1 MISKTARSLLYLCLS
16 LYALVVVYPLFWMIA
31 TSLKDSWSI
40 FAEPWRLFGAPR
52 WVNYS
57 NAWLKG
63 ALGLKFWNSLL
74 IDTVSLFLI
83 LLLSAMVAYVLAR
96 FRFRG
101 NRFLYYLF
109 LLGMALP
116 VFLGI
121 VPLFI
126 LMKNLHLLDTRI
138 GLTIVYCAYSLSFT
152 VFVLHGFF
160 RTLPGELA
168 EAAVMDGCSPFGVF
182 WKVMLPLARPGLV
195 TAGIFVFIGLW
206 NEYPLALVLLTSE
219 RYQTLPV
226 GIANLTMT
234 QKYQSDWGAL
244 FAGLTI
250 AIIPTILVYTVFQ
263 RQIQAG
269 LTAGA
274 IKG

>member
-1 MISKTARSLLYLCLS
+1 MISKTARYLITMLLS

-40 FAEPWRLFGAPR
+40 FAEPWRLFGSVHL
-52 WVNYS
+52 VNYT

-63 ALGLKFWNSLL
+63 ALGWKFWNSLI
-74 IDTVSLFLI
+74 IDTLSLVFI

-96 FRFRG
+96 FRFPG

-126 LMKNLHLLDTRI
+126 LMKNLGLLDTRI
-138 GLTIVYCAYSLSFT
+138 GLATVYCAYSLSFT
-152 VFVLHGFF
+152 IFVLHGFF
-160 RTLPGELA
+160 RTLPAELA

-182 WKVMLPLARPGLV
+182 WKVMLPLA
-195 TAGIFVFIGLW
+195 
-206 NEYPLALVLLTSE
+206 
-219 RYQTLPV
+219 
-226 GIANLTMT
+226 
-234 QKYQSDWGAL
+234 
-244 FAGLTI
+244 
-250 AIIPTILVYTVFQ
+250 
-263 RQIQAG
+263 
-269 LTAGA
+269 
-274 IKG
+274 